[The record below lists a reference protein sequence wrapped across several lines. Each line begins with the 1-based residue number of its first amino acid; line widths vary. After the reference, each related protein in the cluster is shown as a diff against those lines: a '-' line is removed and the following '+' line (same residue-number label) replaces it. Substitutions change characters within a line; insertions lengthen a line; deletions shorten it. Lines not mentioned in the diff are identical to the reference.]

1 MAHFSFTKTNW
12 LVGFGKIPTKNAVWH
27 DQDLFATFGSPSSMA
42 FSASKRFVIVGKRT
56 KGFSLNDIV
65 QMWEKHGRECLRN
78 IYSFFAFVIWDCEKH
93 QLHLCRD
100 GVGGKTLYY
109 TTDHLSWWIAPC
121 LQSLRPYHQAE
132 INPIALRD
140 YLCCAFV
147 PGERTMWKGVKELSS
162 GNILTLPQ
170 EETNVFWRIED
181 KSKSEIEDMGYYAD
195 RLRHLLVQ
203 VVRENLPEHGKVG
216 VFLSGGLD
224 SSAVAALSA
233 KIHQQEVIAY
243 SIHFGKDLPNE
254 LEFSGLVAQHCGLE
268 HQLLEISFKDMWK
281 FLPEAMALL
290 DDPIGDPL
298 TVPNLLLAKLAK
310 QSVSIILNGEG
321 GDPCFGGPKN
331 QPMLLNQVYGGNLNT
346 SYLRSFQKCA
356 DDLPQLLK
364 PEIWELVKDQPFFFE
379 SDLNSD
385 MDFLQ
390 KLFMINIK
398 FKGADHILTKVNN
411 LLGAVE
417 IEGRSPLFDP
427 RIVDLS
433 LSMHINCKVSGAI
446 EKSVLKQAM
455 IDFLPTAIIHRPKSG
470 MMVPVQLGFQKYWNK
485 QAKDLLL
492 SKNAAIAPYL
502 QTETIRSWLNY
513 QGDPWKRY
521 GVKLWLLVS
530 LELWIQQHR

>member
-1 MAHFSFTKTNW
+1 
-12 LVGFGKIPTKNAVWH
+12 
-27 DQDLFATFGSPSSMA
+27 
-42 FSASKRFVIVGKRT
+42 
-56 KGFSLNDIV
+56 
-65 QMWEKHGRECLRN
+65 
-78 IYSFFAFVIWDCEKH
+78 
-93 QLHLCRD
+93 
-100 GVGGKTLYY
+100 
-109 TTDHLSWWIAPC
+109 

-132 INPIALRD
+132 IDPIALRD

-162 GNILTLPQ
+162 GTVLTLPQ
-170 EETNVFWRIED
+170 VETNVFWRIVD

-195 RLRHLLVQ
+195 RLRNLLLQ
-203 VVRENLPEHGKVG
+203 VVRENLPEHEKVG

-268 HQLLEISFKDMWK
+268 HQLLEIFFRDMWK

-364 PEIWELVKDQPFFFE
+364 PEIWELVKDKPFFFE
-379 SDLNSD
+379 SDL
-385 MDFLQ
+385 
-390 KLFMINIK
+390 
-398 FKGADHILTKVNN
+398 
-411 LLGAVE
+411 
-417 IEGRSPLFDP
+417 
-427 RIVDLS
+427 
-433 LSMHINCKVSGAI
+433 
-446 EKSVLKQAM
+446 
-455 IDFLPTAIIHRPKSG
+455 
-470 MMVPVQLGFQKYWNK
+470 
-485 QAKDLLL
+485 
-492 SKNAAIAPYL
+492 
-502 QTETIRSWLNY
+502 
-513 QGDPWKRY
+513 
-521 GVKLWLLVS
+521 
-530 LELWIQQHR
+530 